1 MEELLESLT
10 KKAKLEAEE
19 SHRLLIAA
27 INGQAGLCIIQEQVS
42 YNLSMVSLTPSSHWT
57 NYTFDNFVYSCSKY
71 I

>member
-1 MEELLESLT
+1 MAKGEIDNMFSKLVLFDTHSTMTMEELLESLT

-42 YNLSMVSLTPSSHWT
+42 
-57 NYTFDNFVYSCSKY
+57 
-71 I
+71 